1 MVSSSLLFLS
11 LPGGAPMGVRRWLGP
26 VGADELMESRMDTS
40 SIQYGAAATSSVR
53 STADPWMNF
62 ENLYTCAKEK
72 IHLGMCGACKN
83 ACMRAD
89 FVWRMCMHT

>member
-1 MVSSSLLFLS
+1 
-11 LPGGAPMGVRRWLGP
+11 MGVRRWLGP

-62 ENLYTCAKEK
+62 ENLYTCERKHSPRDVRRLQK
-72 IHLGMCGACKN
+72 
-83 ACMRAD
+83 
-89 FVWRMCMHT
+89 CMHAC